1 MAMELNNYPLSHN
14 LQIGIQGLVGELV
27 GLEYVLNNLIAD
39 KNDEIKI
46 VTNRRKT
53 IKRIFD
59 KLYPNKANPLAINI
73 TYNESPLE
81 FFNHALVD
89 NFHKIGCE
97 GIDFTNADVLAE
109 SLFDNYMSKTK
120 KQILSELQRNGRLY
134 RKEIERAKEES
145 ERRIKAQRDECERRI
160 KERENV
166 DNDNEWYRTMISEFV
181 NTLSHEDLAK
191 ILTLIELEKIFFEKG
206 VSSISAFKISH
217 LNTFRNYFLQK
228 VEWVEHDYE
237 NRRNTIKII
246 SEYANDKFEEWYL
259 FSSVF
264 NCLNLTKNK
273 PDIMIVHSHGEKLNK
288 LILIECKCGEYAGLS
303 PNQNDCIDC
312 IKKIKSDKV
321 EYKKINVDYQAPKQ
335 LIVSEISD

>member
-1 MAMELNNYPLSHN
+1 MELNNYPLSHN

-27 GLEYVLNNLIAD
+27 GLEYVLNNLITY

-59 KLYPNKANPLAINI
+59 KLYPNKANPSAFNI
-73 TYNESPLE
+73 PLNESPLE
-81 FFNHALVD
+81 FLRHALVD
-89 NFHKIGCE
+89 NFHKTGCE

-120 KQILSELQRNGRLY
+120 KQILSELQRNRRLY
-134 RKEIERAKEES
+134 RKEIERANEES
-145 ERRIKAQRDECERRI
+145 ERRIKAQRDECEKRV

-166 DNDNEWYRTMISEFV
+166 DNDNEWYRTMISE
-181 NTLSHEDLAK
+181 SHKDLAK

-206 VSSISAFKISH
+206 ISSISAFKISH
-217 LNTFRNYFLQK
+217 LNTFKNYFLQN
-228 VEWVEHDYE
+228 VEWAERDYE

-264 NCLNLTKNK
+264 NSINQTNTII
-273 PDIMIVHSHGEKLNK
+273 DSMIVHYHGGKLNK
-288 LILIECKCGEYAGLS
+288 LILIECKTGDSVLTK
-303 PNQNDCIDC
+303 NQKAFIESLKN
-312 IKKIKSDKV
+312 IKSDKV
-321 EYKKINVDYQAPKQ
+321 EYKKIHVDYQTPKQ
-335 LIVSEISD
+335 LMVSEISD